1 MAVAKDNSKLKVI
14 KVHGKLRCSI
24 NQKNL
29 IYHQN
34 QLIKVGKTVNRSEVV
49 VEEVAA
55 TNDTKQIA
63 IRIQNK
69 DLLQIKVHVVVMK
82 LGVKINTI
90 DLPQIKAKEGVA
102 TSDTK
107 QQDSDY
113 KPPTNLSSRG
123 GYEARGQDP
132 YNRPPT
138 NQNQRGRGDGE

>member
-1 MAVAKDNSKLKVI
+1 MNSKTVNKTKRKIIDRNSNTNKIPSEEIVQMAVAKDNSKLKVI

-34 QLIKVGKTVNRSEVV
+34 QLTKVGKTVNRSEVV

-90 DLPQIKAKEGVA
+90 DLRQIKAKEGVA

-107 QQDSDY
+107 QIE
-113 KPPTNLSSRG
+113 SRI
-123 GYEARGQDP
+123 
-132 YNRPPT
+132 
-138 NQNQRGRGDGE
+138 